1 MYKSTVYFI
10 YYDAWSTLMILLNV
24 SKAVID
30 LVCYFGNFGNGNVIV
45 KLEAHSFVQLA
56 LGSSFLCGS
65 YFLIKN
71 GATLV

>member
-1 MYKSTVYFI
+1 MMHG
-10 YYDAWSTLMILLNV
+10 STLMILLNV

-30 LVCYFGNFGNGNVIV
+30 LLCYFGNGNVIV
-45 KLEAHSFVQLA
+45 KLEAYSFLQLA

-71 GATLV
+71 GTTLV